1 MNGLSRELIELAEGE
16 VDFNAKPKAIY
27 KETDTVE
34 QMARQTADL
43 LADSARRL
51 IASAQS
57 DEKEIL
63 NILVDKSYA
72 PRRYEIKES
81 VDYVEEMKG
90 KMNVF

>member
-1 MNGLSRELIELAEGE
+1 MNNLSKDLIELAEEGE
-16 VDFNAKPKAIY
+16 LKDNHPKAIY

-51 IASAQS
+51 IASAQK

-63 NILVDKSYA
+63 NILADKTYF
-72 PRRYEIKES
+72 PRRLIVTES
-81 VDYVEEMKG
+81 VDYIEQMKN
-90 KMNVF
+90 KMNLF